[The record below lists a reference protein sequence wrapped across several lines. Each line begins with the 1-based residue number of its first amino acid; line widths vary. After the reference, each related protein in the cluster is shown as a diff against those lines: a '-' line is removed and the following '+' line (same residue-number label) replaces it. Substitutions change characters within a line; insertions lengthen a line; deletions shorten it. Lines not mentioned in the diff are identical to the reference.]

1 MKAKE
6 FEENLNDVLKKKKK
20 LEFQLEK
27 VFSTRQ
33 NEVNFNFNFLK
44 INIYTGV
51 VPNNKIFKYKESIIK
66 EASIIVSTLNYSG
79 NSILNSLCADRND
92 GKSVINAII
101 IDEVTKFSKLKN
113 IFFIFF

>member
-1 MKAKE
+1 
-6 FEENLNDVLKKKKK
+6 V
-20 LEFQLEK
+20 
-27 VFSTRQ
+27 

-44 INIYTGV
+44 INIYTGA

-101 IDEVTKFSKLKN
+101 IDEVVFAVEKDFYFIVL
-113 IFFIFF
+113 FIFNKIDFSVSRM